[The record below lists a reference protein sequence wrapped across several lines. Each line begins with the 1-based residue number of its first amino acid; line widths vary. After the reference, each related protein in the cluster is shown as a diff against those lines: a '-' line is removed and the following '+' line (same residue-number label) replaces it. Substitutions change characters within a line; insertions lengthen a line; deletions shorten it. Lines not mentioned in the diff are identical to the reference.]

1 LYRGGGRY
9 ITSVEKVHC
18 FSLILPCF
26 LKKVHNF
33 FSKVVEVER
42 RQGGVGEKRGKSEEK
57 NGGF

>member
-1 LYRGGGRY
+1 
-9 ITSVEKVHC
+9 
-18 FSLILPCF
+18 

-42 RQGGVGEKRGKSEEK
+42 RQGGVGKKRGKSEEK